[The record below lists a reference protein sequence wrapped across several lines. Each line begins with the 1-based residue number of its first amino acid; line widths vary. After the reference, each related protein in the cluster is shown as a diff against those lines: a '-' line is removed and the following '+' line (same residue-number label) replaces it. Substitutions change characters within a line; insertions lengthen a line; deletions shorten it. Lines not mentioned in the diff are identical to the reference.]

1 MPRLADIQDRFSAL
15 VTEDNVTADAASE
28 VMFGHDGAPVS
39 KADRMSVYRNNYIS
53 HMTQSLMKTYELI
66 TALTGDH
73 FALMMA
79 QDYARAHVPDKGN
92 MHDYGAEYA
101 DFIAD
106 FELARA
112 VPYLPDMARL
122 EWALHAAYHAADD
135 TPLSIAALQAVD
147 DGDLDRVRLRFR
159 AAVRLIS
166 SDYPVFDIRNMCLR
180 DGEQGDD
187 AQGDDAQGDG
197 GQDDAGHIDLAAR
210 GGQNC
215 LIYRTD
221 GPDMTVKIHKLED
234 DDYAAISAVRDGAS
248 LAEMAAMLKEDDAA
262 EPDSQRLGTLLEFL
276 FANGLIRDMI
286 TA

>member
-1 MPRLADIQDRFSAL
+1 MNMSRLADIQDRFAAL
-15 VTEDNVTADAASE
+15 VTEDNVSAAEASE
-28 VMFGHDGAPVS
+28 AMFGHDGAPVS

-53 HMTQSLMKTYELI
+53 HMTKSLMETYELI

-92 MHDYGAEYA
+92 MNDYGADYA

-135 TPLSIAALQAVD
+135 TALSIAALQAVD

-166 SDYPVFDIRNMCLR
+166 SDYPVFDIRNMCLCDSEQG
-180 DGEQGDD
+180 DGEQD
-187 AQGDDAQGDG
+187 A
-197 GQDDAGHIDLAAR
+197 AGHIDLAAR

-234 DDYAAISAVRDGAS
+234 DAYAAISAVRDGAS
-248 LAEMAAMLKEDDAA
+248 LAEMVAMLKEDDAA
-262 EPDSQRLGTLLEFL
+262 EPDPQRLGTLLEFL

>member
-1 MPRLADIQDRFSAL
+1 MPRLSDIQDRFAAL
-15 VTEDNVTADAASE
+15 VTEDNVSVAEASE
-28 VMFGHDGAPVS
+28 AMFGHDGVPVS

-53 HMTQSLMKTYELI
+53 HMTKSLMGTYELI

-92 MHDYGAEYA
+92 MNDYGAEYA

-122 EWALHAAYHAADD
+122 EWALHEAYHAADD
-135 TPLSIAALQAVD
+135 TALSIAALQAVD
-147 DGDLDRVRLRFR
+147 DGDLDCVRLRFR

-166 SDYPVFDIRNMCLR
+166 SDYPVFDIRNMCLL

-187 AQGDDAQGDG
+187 E
-197 GQDDAGHIDLAAR
+197 QDDAAHIDLAAR

-234 DDYAAISAVRDGAS
+234 DAYAAISAVRDGAS

-262 EPDSQRLGTLLEFL
+262 EPDPQRLGTLLEFL